1 MLAHQSQCL
10 NQKNIIDPEKIIN
23 NYGADSARLFILS
36 DSPPEKDVQWSDEGI
51 AASYKFIQ
59 KLWNLNLKIINKIE
73 SKTKKIENNS
83 NELDKITHR
92 FINDVTNNLKN
103 FSYNKIIANLHKI
116 YSQLSKELEKNYSN
130 KSWIENYSQILITM
144 MPVIP
149 HFASESLMLLK
160 LDYKNIKWPKIK
172 ENLLKDEKIKYVVQ
186 INGKKRGLID
196 TDYDISE
203 EELVKLIKNDINIH
217 KYLENK
223 EIKKKIFIPNKLI
236 NIIL

>member
-1 MLAHQSQCL
+1 MGQSDEL
-10 NQKNIIDPEKIIN
+10 ISIDDKKYLEKDKSKEIIVGPSESMSKSKKNIIDPEKIIN

-186 INGKKRGLID
+186 INGKKED
-196 TDYDISE
+196 
-203 EELVKLIKNDINIH
+203 
-217 KYLENK
+217 
-223 EIKKKIFIPNKLI
+223 
-236 NIIL
+236 